1 MNNYTELDKIL
12 HRQFLSNNS
21 LTDFLFSRI
30 LHNSKKYKPNKNSHI
45 FITGLA
51 RSGTTALLNNFYS
64 SNQFGSMVYSYMPF
78 ILFPK
83 FAYFFSKIS
92 INQISET
99 ERLHNDGIKINLNS
113 PECLDEIFWIKS
125 ENKFNNETCEFK
137 KNNGN
142 IIRAY
147 DYFLSKY
154 MRMQKKTRMVIK
166 NNNNHQRLDILA
178 NYFSNSFFLLMFRE
192 PIFHAYSLLNQH
204 KNFLSLQKK
213 ESFIL
218 EYMKLIG
225 HREFGID
232 SLPFAYSP
240 KKKWESKYKKDNINY
255 WLMQWIETHKWF
267 VKNEIWNYQQ
277 VDIGF
282 NYRMNDI
289 QAGLGISQ
297 LQKLDEFIDKRH
309 QIANL
314 YNAELSNL
322 GICLPYQHIKTY
334 SSYHLYPI
342 RVSMKKGGINQ
353 RKLFDYLRAKN
364 IGVNLHYIPIYRHPY
379 FRELG
384 FKKGYCK
391 ESENHFKEVISLPI
405 YSGLRKKEQRFV
417 IESIKE
423 IYKK

>member
-218 EYMKLIG
+218 EYMNLIG
-225 HREFGID
+225 HREFGNGHV
-232 SLPFAYSP
+232 PFVYSNNVYDLNALSN
-240 KKKWESKYKKDNINY
+240 KLEINY
-255 WLMQWIETHKWF
+255 WIKQWINTYKSILDSKIYLN
-267 VKNEIWNYQQ
+267 KNILL
-277 VDIGF
+277 I
-282 NYRMNDI
+282 NYRSLCTNKDLFKSICNKLKIKNNTIKPNFKLSKLLNEANHNVEPDI
-289 QAGLGISQ
+289 L
-297 LQKLDEFIDKRH
+297 KE
-309 QIANL
+309 AN
-314 YNAELSNL
+314 N
-322 GICLPYQHIKTY
+322 
-334 SSYHLYPI
+334 
-342 RVSMKKGGINQ
+342 
-353 RKLFDYLRAKN
+353 
-364 IGVNLHYIPIYRHPY
+364 
-379 FRELG
+379 
-384 FKKGYCK
+384 
-391 ESENHFKEVISLPI
+391 
-405 YSGLRKKEQRFV
+405 
-417 IESIKE
+417 
-423 IYKK
+423 IYKELNNFSL